1 MAFVIP
7 LLAGASFV
15 SSVLGGAQ
23 QRRAALA
30 QAQAARIEGQMA
42 AIRGNQIGEQSRAQL
57 AATLGNI
64 DTIRAARGLAES
76 SQTGDVIRRVTMDDA
91 YRAEAIARLGEINRQ
106 SASNMA
112 ARGYRS
118 AARWA
123 VPMAALDGAI
133 SAGRMFAAGRGN

>member
-106 SASNMA
+106 SSANMA